1 MEAHYCQGVSVFLG
15 EWVGGHSV
23 SENFQSEGFFGS
35 VVNSFLRKILLLRV
49 RVSNQAILKLIYKVK
64 QSLPSLHSLLL

>member
-1 MEAHYCQGVSVFLG
+1 MEAHYCQGVSVFIRG
-15 EWVGGHSV
+15 VGLVDTLSRKI
-23 SENFQSEGFFGS
+23 EGFFGS

>member
-15 EWVGGHSV
+15 EWGWGTLSRKI
-23 SENFQSEGFFGS
+23 EGFFGS